1 MSIAVNAAGRV
12 AAAHAANSAVKA
24 HHSSNNNVMVS
35 HTAAD
40 IASDTRIRVK
50 INGTDYWLLATSA
63 STGLG

>member
-1 MSIAVNAAGRV
+1 MAVNAAGRV
-12 AAAHAANSAVKA
+12 AAAHAGNNAVKA
-24 HHSSNNNVMVS
+24 HHASNNNVMVS

-50 INGTDYWLLATSA
+50 INDTDYWILATSS